1 MTKENLI
8 LKLNNILKVKASANK
23 KPYKNVEF
31 DIMYLKN
38 DVITTS
44 GESEA
49 ETRRRYMHL
58 MYRDGEN
65 STSYEEE
72 FDDYADNTEQTDELE
87 PLETPVETDH
97 EKLQEKIKQSK
108 EDLEKAKQ
116 IIENELK

>member
-1 MTKENLI
+1 MKKENLI
-8 LKLNNILKVKASANK
+8 TKIAKTLKMAKTNK
-23 KPYKNVEF
+23 KPYKNVEL
-31 DIMYLKN
+31 DLIKIENKIL
-38 DVITTS
+38 TS
-44 GESEA
+44 SSESDE

-72 FDDYADNTEQTDELE
+72 YDDYP
-87 PLETPVETDH
+87 PLETPTETDH